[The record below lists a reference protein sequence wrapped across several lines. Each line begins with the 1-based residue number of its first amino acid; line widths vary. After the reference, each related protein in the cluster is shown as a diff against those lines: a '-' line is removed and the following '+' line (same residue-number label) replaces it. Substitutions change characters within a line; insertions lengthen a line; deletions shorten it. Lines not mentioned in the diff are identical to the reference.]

1 MERNVKNLAA
11 TTLKYR
17 WSVGRLHNDALAGP
31 KPDHNCY
38 ETTWPNQ
45 NAGPL
50 EYGRGNDHTDTKV
63 WEGLGEPKENAIW
76 ASFTLNIATAGSVRT
91 VSMRVLSSYSK
102 ISEGSFSYNYLFE
115 SVSGGTVTLRWGV
128 DKDRALVDKLKSQQV
143 SPTLVVEGKKAIS
156 FSYDE
161 PPTIGFRSLDVMI
174 DGKDVAGVEV
184 PMFIPGK
191 SVIAQ
196 WVK

>member
-1 MERNVKNLAA
+1 M
-11 TTLKYR
+11 
-17 WSVGRLHNDALAGP
+17 
-31 KPDHNCY
+31 
-38 ETTWPNQ
+38 
-45 NAGPL
+45 
-50 EYGRGNDHTDTKV
+50 
-63 WEGLGEPKENAIW
+63 
-76 ASFTLNIATAGSVRT
+76 
-91 VSMRVLSSYSK
+91 
-102 ISEGSFSYNYLFE
+102 
-115 SVSGGTVTLRWGV
+115 
-128 DKDRALVDKLKSQQV
+128 

-161 PPTIGFRSLDVMI
+161 PPTIGFRSLDVMS